1 MENFW
6 QKIIL
11 DFSMN
16 IIENDILKKDGTYLR
31 CGCIYEM
38 FEDSIYDVDLAIN
51 KVINELF

>member
-1 MENFW
+1 
-6 QKIIL
+6 
-11 DFSMN
+11 MN